1 MRYLFIPKAEAVTY
15 LSCGQLIRNKN
26 FLHPKRCLDS
36 YVLIVIV
43 DGSLNIVQDNTP
55 YILGPNQFLLIHA
68 NTLH

>member
-43 DGSLNIVQDNTP
+43 RR
-55 YILGPNQFLLIHA
+55 
-68 NTLH
+68 